1 MAKKHTVCTI
11 RQKKSRGEKITALT
25 AYDFPTAR
33 IVDDAG
39 MDIVLVGDSLGM
51 VVQGESSTL
60 PVDMAAML
68 YHTRIVRRAVRSA
81 LLVADLPFGAYQ
93 ESSIQAVHNSIRL
106 VKESG
111 AEGVKLEGGR
121 RRLPAVTAILDA
133 EIPVMGHLG
142 LTPQS
147 FHRLGGYRIQGRTV
161 AEIENLIEDA
171 LALQAAGCF
180 AVVLEGIPH
189 PVAAIITR
197 QLEIPTIGIGSGPA
211 CDGQIL
217 VLHDM
222 LGLGDTPPFKFVRS
236 YARLAEEMIRAVQRY
251 GADVVAG
258 SFPSI
263 DESFT
268 LDPEVQREVE
278 GRYGTHHQDQ

>member
-93 ESSIQAVHNSIRL
+93 ESPIQAVHNAIRL

-147 FHRLGGYRIQGRTV
+147 FNRLGGYRIQGRTV
-161 AEIENLIEDA
+161 AEIENLLEDA
-171 LALQAAGCF
+171 LALQGAGCF

-222 LGLGDTPPFKFVRS
+222 LGLGDTPSFKFVRS

-251 GADVVAG
+251 GADVVSG

>member
-1 MAKKHTVCTI
+1 
-11 RQKKSRGEKITALT
+11 
-25 AYDFPTAR
+25 
-33 IVDDAG
+33 
-39 MDIVLVGDSLGM
+39 
-51 VVQGESSTL
+51 
-60 PVDMAAML
+60 
-68 YHTRIVRRAVRSA
+68 
-81 LLVADLPFGAYQ
+81 
-93 ESSIQAVHNSIRL
+93 
-106 VKESG
+106 
-111 AEGVKLEGGR
+111 
-121 RRLPAVTAILDA
+121 
-133 EIPVMGHLG
+133 VMGHLG

-147 FHRLGGYRIQGRTV
+147 YHRLGGYRIQGRTV

>member
-1 MAKKHTVCTI
+1 MAKKRTVCTI

-51 VVQGESSTL
+51 VVQGEVSTL

-68 YHTRIVRRAVRSA
+68 YHTRIVRRAIRSA

-93 ESSIQAVHNSIRL
+93 ESPVQAVRNAIRL

-121 RRLPAVTAILDA
+121 RRLPAITAILDA

-147 FHRLGGYRIQGRTV
+147 YHRLGGYRIQARTI
-161 AEIENLIEDA
+161 AEIETLLEDA
-171 LALQAAGCF
+171 QALQAAGCF
-180 AVVLEGIPH
+180 AVVLEGVPH
-189 PVAAIITR
+189 QVADLITR
-197 QLEIPTIGIGSGPA
+197 QLAIPTIGIGSGPA

-217 VLHDM
+217 VIHDLM
-222 LGLGDTPPFKFVRS
+222 GLGDAPPFKFVRA
-236 YARLAEEMIRAVQRY
+236 YARLAEVMIDAVRRY
-251 GADVVAG
+251 GADVTDG

-263 DESFT
+263 DESFS
-268 LDPEVQREVE
+268 LDPEVQRELE